1 MSVEGHWIEAR
12 IARRRI
18 EAEDILSLD
27 LVAADGEALPH
38 FSAGAHVDI
47 EVAPGTIR
55 QYSLCNSDADRTH
68 YQVAVLRDPASRGG
82 SVAIHERM
90 HEGDA
95 VRISAPRNHF
105 PLQQTAGRSI
115 LIGGGIGVTPL
126 LCMAERLQ
134 RSGARYHLHYCTRSP
149 ERTAFRER
157 IAETAL
163 AANASFHFDSEGSL
177 LDPAA
182 LFAGLGGDDHI
193 YVCGPAGF
201 IAWIEAAANA
211 ADVPAAN
218 FHREY
223 FAAPDSTGEESEG
236 ARAFEVRIAST
247 GQVIAVAADEAVTT
261 ALSNAGIE
269 LPISCDQGVCGTC
282 ITRVIE
288 GEPEHRDL
296 LGLSGN
302 AEFTPCCSRAK
313 TALLVLDL

>member
-47 EVAPGTIR
+47 EVSPGLIR
-55 QYSLCNSDADRTH
+55 QYSLCNSDEDRMR

-82 SVAIHERM
+82 SIAIHEGM
-90 HEGDA
+90 QEGDP

-134 RSGARYHLHYCTRSP
+134 RGGARYHLHYCTRSP

-157 IAETAL
+157 IAGSAL
-163 AANASFHFDSEGSL
+163 AGNASFHFDSEGNL

-182 LFAGLGGDDHI
+182 LFAGLGADDHV

-201 IAWIEAAANA
+201 IGWIEAAAMA
-211 ADVPAAN
+211 ADVPTAN

-223 FAAPDSTGEESEG
+223 FAAPESSGDAGEG
-236 ARAFEVRIAST
+236 ARAFEVKIAST
-247 GQVIAVAADEAVTT
+247 GQVITVAADEAVTT
-261 ALSNAGIE
+261 ALSKAGIE

-288 GEPEHRDL
+288 GEPEHRDV

-313 TALLVLDL
+313 SALLVLDL